1 MNNDLRNQLNKMVKE
16 FKSEETTG
24 NIRKEKN
31 SIRIYKDVQTML
43 NLKSKFARLKKSN
56 PEQFKKIVI
65 KQCNFLH
72 TNFTNIFF
80 RLFKDEINLNILFQM
95 IQVLEKIENGVID
108 QHEGSYMVGD
118 ILKRLFIDS
127 ALKKEK
133 KEQKKDEKHKKRKN
147 IKKKP
152 PTKNISWDD
161 FKKSETYQNNI

>member
-1 MNNDLRNQLNKMVKE
+1 
-16 FKSEETTG
+16 
-24 NIRKEKN
+24 
-31 SIRIYKDVQTML
+31 
-43 NLKSKFARLKKSN
+43 
-56 PEQFKKIVI
+56 
-65 KQCNFLH
+65 
-72 TNFTNIFF
+72 
-80 RLFKDEINLNILFQM
+80 M